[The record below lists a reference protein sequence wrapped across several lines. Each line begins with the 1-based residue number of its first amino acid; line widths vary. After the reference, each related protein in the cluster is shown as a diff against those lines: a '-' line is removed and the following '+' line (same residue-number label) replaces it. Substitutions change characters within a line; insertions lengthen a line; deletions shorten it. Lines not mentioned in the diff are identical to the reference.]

1 MEYSTGKR
9 VGVVGITVAILMLA
23 LISQTYPSASASR
36 VLFHGSH
43 IKSQILS
50 PQVGIQQ
57 QLTLPKIVVSPPN
70 IDPPVTNLQTLF
82 KHHTPLQT
90 EVPNSHPLI
99 SIPNTFPSADFVK
112 RIIEKATG
120 SSNGGSSDNSGG
132 SSNGGSSD
140 NSGGSS
146 NGGNSDNSGT
156 TENVEIIHHSDGR
169 NTWSSDS
176 DHHHN
181 SLDVQDKS
189 FLKGIKITDVD
200 RSNPHLL
207 KVTLER
213 HSGNLPKYVA
223 VVAVGKDGQTISGS
237 TTIRSDD
244 ISNTLTV
251 NVVMKNKNDKN
262 GHLDTS
268 ADVIVWVVPAA
279 LSL

>member
-1 MEYSTGKR
+1 M
-9 VGVVGITVAILMLA
+9 TVAILMLA

-36 VLFHGSH
+36 VLFHGWH

-50 PQVGIQQ
+50 PQVGI

-82 KHHTPLQT
+82 KHQRPLQT

-99 SIPNTFPSADFVK
+99 SIPNTFPSEDFVK

-120 SSNGGSSDNSGG
+120 SSSGGSSDNSRGSSGGG
-132 SSNGGSSD
+132 SE
-140 NSGGSS
+140 
-146 NGGNSDNSGT
+146 NSGT
-156 TENVEIIHHSDGR
+156 TENVEIIHHSDGSD
-169 NTWSSDS
+169 TWSSDS

-181 SLDVQDKS
+181 SLEVQDRS

-223 VVAVGKDGQTISGS
+223 VVAVRKDGQTIAGS

-244 ISNTLTV
+244 ISNTLIILIEEAMESIHKKT
-251 NVVMKNKNDKN
+251 
-262 GHLDTS
+262 
-268 ADVIVWVVPAA
+268 
-279 LSL
+279 

>member
-9 VGVVGITVAILMLA
+9 VGVVGITVVILMLA
-23 LISQTYPSASASR
+23 MLSQTYPSAAASR
-36 VLFHGSH
+36 VLFHGSQ
-43 IKSQILS
+43 IKSQIVS
-50 PQVGIQQ
+50 PQVVIQN
-57 QLTLPKIVVSPPN
+57 QLPLPKIVISPPN
-70 IDPPVTNLQTLF
+70 LGSQVLNPQTFF
-82 KHHTPLQT
+82 KHHTPQQI
-90 EVPNSHPLI
+90 VVQNDHPLI
-99 SIPNTFPSADFVK
+99 SIPNTFPSQDFVN
-112 RIIEKATG
+112 RIIEKTTG
-120 SSNGGSSDNSGG
+120 SSSGGSGDNSGG
-132 SSNGGSSD
+132 S
-140 NSGGSS
+140 
-146 NGGNSDNSGT
+146 SDNSGT
-156 TENVEIIHHSDGR
+156 TENVEIIHHSDGSD
-169 NTWSSDS
+169 TWSGDS
-176 DHHHN
+176 NHHN

-251 NVVMKNKNDKN
+251 NVVLKNKNDKN

>member
-9 VGVVGITVAILMLA
+9 VGVVGITVVILMLA
-23 LISQTYPSASASR
+23 MLSQTYPSAAASR
-36 VLFHGSH
+36 VLFHGSQ
-43 IKSQILS
+43 IKSQIVS
-50 PQVGIQQ
+50 PQVVIQN
-57 QLTLPKIVVSPPN
+57 QLPLPKIVISPPN
-70 IDPPVTNLQTLF
+70 LGSQVLNPQTFF
-82 KHHTPLQT
+82 KHHTPQQI
-90 EVPNSHPLI
+90 VDQNDHPLI
-99 SIPNTFPSADFVK
+99 SIPNTFPSQDFVN
-112 RIIEKATG
+112 RIIEKTTG
-120 SSNGGSSDNSGG
+120 SSSGGSGDNSGG
-132 SSNGGSSD
+132 STSSSGGGGS
-140 NSGGSS
+140 
-146 NGGNSDNSGT
+146 SDNSGT
-156 TENVEIIHHSDGR
+156 TENVEIIHHSDGSD
-169 NTWSSDS
+169 TWSGDS
-176 DHHHN
+176 NHHN

-251 NVVMKNKNDKN
+251 NVVLKNKNDKN